1 MYSDLLSFVSNND
14 SDYIEPSD
22 ENIKPGSIW
31 DKLMK
36 AITARVRIDGIRKEA
51 ILSGQSA
58 ASVTT
63 NAAENIYYDIAEF
76 YDWYFE
82 PEDERYDIMK
92 YQKAATI
99 LSPLRA
105 VVKPVVEHNLSDMR
119 DAELIPVDQD
129 SDNLVDTVTDNL
141 TRYILDWQDWYY
153 DRKEQEEIDDYFFD
167 KSLYEAI
174 YSDSDYGDMS
184 NNTNYLDDDI
194 DNPEEY

>member
-1 MYSDLLSFVSNND
+1 MYDNLLSFVSN
-14 SDYIEPSD
+14 SDTDFIEPSD
-22 ENIKPGSIW
+22 DDIVPGSIW

-36 AITARVRIDGIRKEA
+36 AITTVVKADGIRKES
-51 ILSGQSA
+51 ILSGQST
-58 ASVTT
+58 ASITT
-63 NAAENIYYDIAEF
+63 NAVENIYYDVAEF

-82 PEDERYDIMK
+82 PNDERNEIMR

-105 VVKPVVEHNLSDMR
+105 AVKPIVEHNLADMR
-119 DAELIPVDQD
+119 EADLIPIDKE

-153 DRKEQEEIDDYFFD
+153 DRKEQEEIDDYFYD
-167 KSLYEAI
+167 KSTYEDI
-174 YSDSDYGDMS
+174 YINSDYGDMTNS
-184 NNTNYLDDDI
+184 TNYLDDDI